1 MLNKIRTHLF
11 SVVGLF
17 SAIGSA
23 HAQEN
28 IEQPRYD
35 VLKQSDGVELRSYAP
50 YLAAEVTVKAGS
62 SGEASSKGFMQLAGY
77 IFGGNQR
84 ADNIA
89 MTAPVTTE
97 ARSGSTTIAMT
108 APVTTSE
115 KDNGAYTVQFSMPS
129 KWTMDTLPIPDNDK
143 IELTQIKAEK
153 RVAYRFTGQRS
164 QARIDEAVAKIGD
177 FMETETL
184 EAASSIII
192 AGYDGPSVPMEKKRW
207 EVMRIVK

>member
-1 MLNKIRTHLF
+1 MLNKIRDLLV
-11 SVVGLF
+11 SAVGLF
-17 SAIGSA
+17 TAIGTA

-28 IEQPRYD
+28 IEQPKYE
-35 VLKQSDGVELRSYAP
+35 VLKQSNGVELRRYAP

-62 SGEASSKGFMQLAGY
+62 SDEASSKGFRQLAGY
-77 IFGGNQR
+77 IFGGNQG
-84 ADNIA
+84 ADNVA

-115 KDNGAYTVQFSMPS
+115 KDVGAYTVQFSMPS
-129 KWTMDTLPIPDNDK
+129 KWTMDTLPIPNNDK
-143 IELTQIKAEK
+143 IELVQITAEK

-164 QARIDEAVAKIGD
+164 QARIDEAAAKIGY
-177 FMETETL
+177 FMETEKL
-184 EAASSIII
+184 EAASSIIV
-192 AGYDGPSVPMEKKRW
+192 AGYDGPSVPMGKKRW

>member
-11 SVVGLF
+11 SIVGLF

-115 KDNGAYTVQFSMPS
+115 KDDGVYTVQFSMPS

-164 QARIDEAVAKIGD
+164 QARIEEAAAKIGD
-177 FMETETL
+177 FMEMEKL
-184 EAASSIII
+184 EVASSIIV
-192 AGYDGPSVPMEKKRW
+192 AGYDGPSVPTEKKRW